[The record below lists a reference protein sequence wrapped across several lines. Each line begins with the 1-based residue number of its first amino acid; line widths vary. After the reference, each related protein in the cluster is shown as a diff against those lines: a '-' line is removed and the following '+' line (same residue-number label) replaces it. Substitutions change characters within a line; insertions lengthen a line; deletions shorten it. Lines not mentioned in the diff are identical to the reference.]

1 MYAVTAPMI
10 VEGVMVDALDGELQ
24 QYLFD
29 LQGYLVIENVLDAA
43 ELALL
48 NRLIDAQQ
56 LPSPREAIRF
66 GSAAGLHGA
75 DYGFLNWG
83 EAFCRLLDHEAIMPV
98 LRFRLGDC
106 FRLDRLYGIR
116 MHKGQ
121 TMGGLHADY
130 GASARHAFTR
140 PGERFHFAPNAIYE
154 GFTVAAWNLADAGP
168 AYGGFWCIPG
178 SHKSHFKLP
187 RQIFEAPEKAP
198 CVVIP
203 EVPAGA
209 VILFTEAVMH
219 GTAPWRGDHE
229 RRTLLYKYC
238 VSQMAW
244 SRARVLPP
252 PDVPLTPRQQAL
264 LGEPADPYTF
274 FPSLFEDT
282 PGA

>member
-1 MYAVTAPMI
+1 
-10 VEGVMVDALDGELQ
+10 MVDASDRELQ

-29 LQGYLVIENVLDAA
+29 LQGYLVLENVLDRA
-43 ELALL
+43 ELAEL
-48 NRLIDAQQ
+48 NQLIDAQQ

-66 GSAAGLHGA
+66 GSAAGLHGP

-83 EAFCRLLDHEAIMPV
+83 KAFCRLLDHEAIMPI

-116 MHKGQ
+116 MHQGQ
-121 TMGGLHADY
+121 TMGSMHADY
-130 GASARHAFTR
+130 GASARNAFMK
-140 PGERFHFAPNAIYE
+140 PGERFHFATNAIYE
-154 GFTVAAWNLADAGP
+154 GFTVAAWSLADTGP

-178 SHKSHFKLP
+178 SHKSQFKLP
-187 RQIFEAPEKAP
+187 RQIFEAPEQAA

-203 EVPAGA
+203 EVPAGS
-209 VILFTEAVMH
+209 VVLFTEALTH
-219 GTAPWRGDHE
+219 GTAPWTAQHE

-264 LGEPADPYTF
+264 LAEPADPYTF
-274 FPSLFEDT
+274 SAPLFEDM
-282 PGA
+282 PGS

>member
-1 MYAVTAPMI
+1 MMMEAS
-10 VEGVMVDALDGELQ
+10 DLELQ

-29 LQGYLVIENVLDAA
+29 LQGYLVIENVLDEA
-43 ELALL
+43 ELATL

-56 LPSPREAIRF
+56 ISSPRESIRF
-66 GSAAGLHGA
+66 GSAAGLHGP

-83 EAFCRLLDHEAIMPV
+83 EPFCRLLDHETIMPV

-116 MHKGQ
+116 MHHGQ
-121 TMGGLHADY
+121 TMGSLHADY
-130 GASARHAFTR
+130 GASTRHSSTK
-140 PGERFHFAPNAIYE
+140 PGERFHFATNAIYE

-168 AYGGFWCIPG
+168 AYGGFWCVPG
-178 SHKSHFKLP
+178 SHKSQFKLP
-187 RQIFEAPEKAP
+187 RQIFEAPEKAS

-203 EVPAGA
+203 EVPAGS
-209 VILFTEAVMH
+209 VILFTEALMH
-219 GTAPWRGDHE
+219 GTAPWTAQHE

-252 PDVPLTPRQQAL
+252 PDVRLTPRQQAL

-274 FPSLFEDT
+274 FPSLFEDQ
-282 PGA
+282 PSG